1 VGGFVAGVF
10 GWTAGVVGAGAGAAG
25 TGGVGE
31 IGVGETSDPKQPL
44 L

>member
-10 GWTAGVVGAGAGAAG
+10 GWTAGVVGAGAAG